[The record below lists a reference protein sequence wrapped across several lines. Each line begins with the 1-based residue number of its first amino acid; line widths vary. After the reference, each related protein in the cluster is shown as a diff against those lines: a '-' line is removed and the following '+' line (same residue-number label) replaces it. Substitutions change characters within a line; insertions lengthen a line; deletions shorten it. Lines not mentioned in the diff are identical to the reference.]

1 MTGDLT
7 ADAATIALLAAAGLS
22 ADARIVRVSRR
33 PCATRFT
40 DMPWRIDDGGE
51 SVHATDD
58 HPNDILNRGR

>member
-22 ADARIVRVSRR
+22 ADARVVRVSRR

-51 SVHATDD
+51 SVHASDEDTL
-58 HPNDILNRGR
+58 PMLNRGR